1 MRKAR
6 KKQFPEEKILK
17 ADKHT
22 KRWSNRGSGRIREMW
37 IISKWHIK
45 DGQFWVWPG
54 YRRRVKFFKSK
65 VDILAVGKADLRRQS
80 GFIYQVYRC
89 SK

>member
-22 KRWSNRGSGRIREMW
+22 KRWSNRGSGGIREMW

-45 DGQFWVWPG
+45 DGQSECGQDTGEELSF
-54 YRRRVKFFKSK
+54 
-65 VDILAVGKADLRRQS
+65 LKAKL
-80 GFIYQVYRC
+80 IY
-89 SK
+89 